1 MLKKISKQW
10 LVVCLLIAVL
20 VMGADLKESTGV
32 TRLSRTTSVAMG
44 SDATV
49 VTLYT
54 IPVGKSCIITKVIVH
69 TLGGA
74 VACGSNNDFGDGA
87 ARDTWKTDVDLS
99 SLNTTAE
106 YYVVT
111 ADDTTITATF
121 DAGDTFGI
129 STDEDSDASTV
140 SATIDVFGYLF

>member
-1 MLKKISKQW
+1 MLKKRLVPW
-10 LVVCLLIAVL
+10 LLVCVLAAIL

-32 TRLSRTTSVAMG
+32 SRLSRTTGVAMG

-54 IPVGKSCIITKVIVH
+54 IPVGKNCIVTKVMIH
-69 TLGGA
+69 TLGAA
-74 VACGSNNDFGDGA
+74 VACGTNNDFGDGA
-87 ARDTWKTDVDLS
+87 ARDTWITDVDLS
-99 SLNTTAE
+99 TVDATDD

-111 ADDTTITATF
+111 NDDTRIEATF

-129 STDEDSDASTV
+129 STDEDSDASAV

>member
-1 MLKKISKQW
+1 MVKKMTRQW
-10 LVVCLLIAVL
+10 LAVLVLIAVV
-20 VMGADLKESTGV
+20 VMGADLKEKSGV
-32 TRLSRTTSVAMG
+32 TLLSRTTGVAMG

-49 VTLYT
+49 STLYT
-54 IPVGKSCIITKVIVH
+54 VPPGKNCVVTMVVIH

-74 VACGSNNDFGDGA
+74 VACGTNNDFGDGA
-87 ARDTWKTDVDLS
+87 ARDTWITDVDLS
-99 SLNTTAE
+99 SMDATDD

-111 ADDTTITATF
+111 NDDTLIEATF

-140 SATIDVFGYLF
+140 SAVIDVFGYLF